1 MTVGLFL
8 RKKLLFMTGLRGKG
22 QSFYSFMRL
31 TRSGE
36 TQLSVSVKAVILVL
50 VCFFGVRFYSK
61 GVSCS
66 YMVSALIILLAFT
79 EPKLVKVS
87 MNGNMTKADF
97 YNLRTTCCLALVS
110 FGVLRIIVC
119 DTVMTIVQEWY
130 IFDPRAQVAHQAGP
144 F

>member
-50 VCFFGVRFYSK
+50 VCFFGVRFYSN
-61 GVSCS
+61 GESCS
-66 YMVSALIILLAFT
+66 YVACTDHSLGI
-79 EPKLVKVS
+79 
-87 MNGNMTKADF
+87 
-97 YNLRTTCCLALVS
+97 YRT
-110 FGVLRIIVC
+110 
-119 DTVMTIVQEWY
+119 
-130 IFDPRAQVAHQAGP
+130 
-144 F
+144 